1 MVVCSLVE
9 QKEALGRG
17 LSFAAESFSMH
28 TLGKLLINL
37 ALCRAKGS
45 TDKPEDLSAP
55 ALPSLFFEVDLD

>member
-1 MVVCSLVE
+1 M
-9 QKEALGRG
+9 EALGRG

>member
-17 LSFAAESFSMH
+17 LSFAAESFSMR

-37 ALCRAKGS
+37 ALCRAG
-45 TDKPEDLSAP
+45 AG
-55 ALPSLFFEVDLD
+55 ALTSLKIYQLQHSHPCSLR